1 MKTLV
6 CKSPGLLEYNSSE
19 TSPLRSDHAIIKI
32 KRIGVYGADILNTI
46 GTYFGTAQVSI
57 INGHSLKVQSSL
69 DKQSQYA
76 PAVKEVSTDNNK
88 LLIYFRHILLHK

>member
-1 MKTLV
+1 MKTFV
-6 CKSPGLLEYNSSE
+6 CRSPGLPEYNSSE